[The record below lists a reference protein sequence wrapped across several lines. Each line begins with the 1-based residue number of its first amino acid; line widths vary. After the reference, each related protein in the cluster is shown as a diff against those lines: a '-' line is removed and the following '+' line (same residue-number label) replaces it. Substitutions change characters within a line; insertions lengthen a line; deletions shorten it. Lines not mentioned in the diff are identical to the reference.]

1 MFTIGQVEPFHLA
14 SAKLK
19 ERIYMLRKIA
29 ILTFALAVAV
39 AGPAFATI
47 VNVGGGTWNYGTSY
61 SFPTTQNVWSHYI
74 HPTLYHSGTAICG
87 SSNVKVYAYAGSWAN
102 ADTSCNFL
110 QSSAEY
116 WNTY

>member
-1 MFTIGQVEPFHLA
+1 MF
-14 SAKLK
+14 
-19 ERIYMLRKIA
+19 RKIA
-29 ILTFALAVAV
+29 ILTFALTVAA

-61 SFPTTQNVWSHYI
+61 SFPTTQNVWSHYV
-74 HPTLYHSGTAICG
+74 HPSLYHSATAICG
-87 SSNVKVYAYAGSWAN
+87 SNNIKVYAVAGSWAN
-102 ADTSCNFL
+102 ADTSCNVL